1 MKIKYIILSLTA
13 FLLLMYFNIQSN
25 MTGTFELEG
34 ENKIDSIYLFPN
46 TLYKRVYITNNVKYE
61 VFGSWYKEDNH
72 ITFSNWDNRN
82 QILDMD
88 LKNGESVCFSLGRK
102 FLSIDKIYF
111 DHNKYHYYL
120 KLK

>member
-1 MKIKYIILSLTA
+1 MKIKYIILSLTV
-13 FLLLMYFNIQSN
+13 FLLIMYFNVQSN
-25 MTGTFELEG
+25 MTGTFILEG

-46 TLYKRVYITNNVKYE
+46 SSYKRICITDDVKYE
-61 VFGSWYKEDNH
+61 VSGSWYKEDNH
-72 ITFSNWDNRN
+72 VTFSNWNNVN
-82 QILDMD
+82 QLLDMD

-111 DHNKYHYYL
+111 DHNKYHYYH